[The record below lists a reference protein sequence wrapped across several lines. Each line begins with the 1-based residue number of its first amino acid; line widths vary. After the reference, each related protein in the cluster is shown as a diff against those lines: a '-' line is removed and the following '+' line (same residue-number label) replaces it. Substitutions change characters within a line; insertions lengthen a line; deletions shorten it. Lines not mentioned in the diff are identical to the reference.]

1 MRPTVKDVA
10 TLAGV
15 SPKTISNVMN
25 GIVFVRPETRGRV
38 EWAIRELGYVPNLSA
53 RSLRNGKSGV
63 IALAMADLSTPY
75 SAEMSHHFVEVA
87 REQGWGIQFEETSI
101 AGGEDRASSLVSRAR
116 QHLVDGVI
124 LNPVTLAESEIVAS
138 PGLPPLVMIGEVR
151 QNVADQVW
159 VDSVVAARDMT
170 EHLIGL
176 GHRRIA
182 AVGVVGMGFE
192 AETAR
197 LRGEGYRQALEA
209 AGLAT
214 DERLELSCAT
224 WTPGAAA
231 EVIAR
236 FLLQNEL
243 PDAFFCFTDS
253 MAIGVLSALWSA
265 GISVPGDV
273 SVAGFDDIADGQF
286 ATPPLTTVSFDKRAF
301 AEQAFALLEDRMT
314 NRDAPLR
321 QITIPHS
328 IVSRSSA
335 VRRS

>member
-25 GIVFVRPETRGRV
+25 GIVFVRPETRERV

-63 IALAMADLSTPY
+63 IALAMPDLSTPY

-87 REQGWGIQFEETSI
+87 REQGWGIQFEETAI
-101 AGGEDRASSLVSRAR
+101 VGGLDRASSLVSRAR

-124 LNPVTLAESEIVAS
+124 LNPVTLQESEVANRS
-138 PGLPPLVMIGEVR
+138 ELPPLVMIGEVR
-151 QNVADQVW
+151 QTVADQVW
-159 VDSVVAARDMT
+159 VDSVAAARDMT

-182 AVGVVGMGFE
+182 AVGCVGLGFE
-192 AETAR
+192 TETAR
-197 LRGEGYRQALEA
+197 LRGEGYHQALRV
-209 AGLAT
+209 AGLT
-214 DERLELSCAT
+214 PDGRLQLSCFT

-231 EVIAR
+231 EVVTR
-236 FLLQNEL
+236 FLQDNEL

-265 GISVPGDV
+265 GISVPEDV

-286 ATPPLTTVSFDKRAF
+286 ATPPLTTVTFDKRAF
-301 AEQAFALLEDRMT
+301 AECAFSLLVGRMT
-314 NRDAPLR
+314 DREAPLR
-321 QITIPHS
+321 QVTIPHA
-328 IVSRSSA
+328 IVSRASA
-335 VRRS
+335 MRHS